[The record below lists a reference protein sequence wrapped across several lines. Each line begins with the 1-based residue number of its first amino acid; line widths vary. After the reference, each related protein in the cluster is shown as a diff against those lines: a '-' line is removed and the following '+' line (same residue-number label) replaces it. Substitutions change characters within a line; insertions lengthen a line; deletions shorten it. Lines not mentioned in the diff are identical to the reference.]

1 MVYTNNMFYLYEYKF
16 DDVQNYNSLKL
27 SRFQRYSFEKMEIS
41 LEDIERILQ
50 NVKVVQEASI
60 PFPQA
65 DSFERVINL
74 CELLYK
80 SNLTKNDITVEYGF
94 DKRQTDY
101 YINAGKYLDLIK
113 EQDGIVSL
121 SSTGRN
127 IMDKSPTRRQLGFVH
142 QVLQHAV
149 FNDVLKTQLKTG
161 SLLSK
166 SEIINKMKTY
176 PLFNVKGESTYTRR
190 SSTISSWINWI
201 TSLITI

>member
-1 MVYTNNMFYLYEYKF
+1 
-16 DDVQNYNSLKL
+16 
-27 SRFQRYSFEKMEIS
+27 MEIS

-65 DSFERVINL
+65 DSFERVISL

-127 IMDKSPTRRQLGFVH
+127 IMDKAPTRRQLGFVH